1 LVPAPARPEDDEPA
15 APVQNKEAKPDDWVT
30 WSEELPRTTVDATNP
45 FQSDGGGS
53 AAFTRMKKAPEV
65 QAMAKIDE
73 DAAIA
78 VPVAGGEG
86 FDQDRIPASVFQPR
100 TSVSQAEWSVTSN
113 ESLFSIHGSRQSVD
127 LYAGGSSRPHFD
139 YFYDEAMAA
148 AEQDA
153 EGAEPAWGAVPGS
166 AGSQASGG
174 SAKKAAVL
182 QRHESGSGDSSSNFS
197 FAFPMYAKVSSSYF
211 LSTRHG
217 RSSSSMFNAK
227 T

>member
-1 LVPAPARPEDDEPA
+1 
-15 APVQNKEAKPDDWVT
+15 VT

-45 FQSDGGGS
+45 FLSGS
-53 AAFTRMKKAPEV
+53 AAFAGMKKAPEV
-65 QAMAKIDE
+65 RAMAKIDE

-78 VPVAGGEG
+78 VAVAGGEG
-86 FDQDRIPASVFQPR
+86 FDPDRIPACVFQPR

-127 LYAGGSSRPHFD
+127 LYTGGSSRSQFD

-153 EGAEPAWGAVPGS
+153 KLPPLAEGAEPAWGAVPGS
-166 AGSQASGG
+166 EGSQASDG

-197 FAFPMYAKVSSSYF
+197 FAFPMYAKVSSPYF
-211 LSTRHG
+211 LSARHG
-217 RSSSSMFNAK
+217 RSSSSVLNAK